1 MRRSLALATCLS
13 LGVALL
19 PSYAS
24 RATVVEPRATSA
36 DGLAEHMEGL
46 KTNLK
51 GVAMALQGSDAET
64 ALRHLAEMQR
74 IVLLAKLESPPNLDE
89 QPEREREAHRAEFRK
104 SLVRVLQE
112 LAGMELEILDG
123 EYDKAFARVTGSLYT
138 LRESSH
144 DKFQRAE

>member
-1 MRRSLALATCLS
+1 MRRFLVLATCLF
-13 LGVALL
+13 LCVAML
-19 PSYAS
+19 PSHAS
-24 RATVVEPRATSA
+24 RSTVAEPNAASA

-51 GVAMALQGSDAET
+51 GVAMALQGPDAET

-89 QPEREREAHRAEFRK
+89 QPESERHAHRQEFRK

-123 EYDKAFARVTGSLYT
+123 DYEAAFARVTGPLYT

>member
-1 MRRSLALATCLS
+1 MQTSFIQSKDGTRLRIGKSGDGS
-13 LGVALL
+13 RHILL
-19 PSYAS
+19 
-24 RATVVEPRATSA
+24 VH
-36 DGLAEHMEGL
+36 GLAEHMEGL

-51 GVAMALQGSDAET
+51 GVAMALQGPDAET

-89 QPEREREAHRAEFRK
+89 QPESERHAHRQEFRK

-123 EYDKAFARVTGSLYT
+123 DYEAAFARVTGPLYT